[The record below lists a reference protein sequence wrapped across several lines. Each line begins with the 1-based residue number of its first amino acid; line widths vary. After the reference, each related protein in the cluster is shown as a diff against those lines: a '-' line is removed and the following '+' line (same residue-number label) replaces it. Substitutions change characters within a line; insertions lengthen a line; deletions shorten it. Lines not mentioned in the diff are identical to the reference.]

1 MSTKQNGDVAGR
13 PAVPGGGPA
22 DEATKRRRGISLLA
36 LVLANLVPLYGV
48 VFHGWSIFFVMLV
61 YWMENVVVGFYN
73 VLRMLFACGTGLPVG
88 EEEGGKNAKAAPAA
102 ATGAQPMPPNGL
114 LTATQLFTHGVKLFI
129 IPFFIFHYGM
139 FTLIHGVFVV
149 TLFGKGITGGP
160 AFSGG
165 PFSIVGES
173 LAGAPDQLSIFW
185 AFAALMISHGISF
198 GLNYMKDGEYL
209 RVSAPELMGRPY
221 PRIVVLHLTIIFGGF
236 GVMALGGAMPAL
248 VLLTVLK
255 IAVDV
260 GLINM
265 EGKFKPKRIKLR
277 HKLGG

>member
-1 MSTKQNGDVAGR
+1 MNPNEETGGQTTQVPDSPAAGTR
-13 PAVPGGGPA
+13 
-22 DEATKRRRGISLLA
+22 KRRRGISMLA

-48 VFHGWSIFFVMLV
+48 LFDDWSIFFVMFV

-73 VLRMLFACGTGLPVG
+73 VLRMLFACGTDLPVG
-88 EEEGGKNAKAAPAA
+88 EEEGGKDAKAAPAA
-102 ATGAQPMPPNGL
+102 AAGARPVPPNGL
-114 LTATQLFTHGVKLFI
+114 LTATQLFTHGIKLFI

-165 PFSIVGES
+165 PFSIVAES

-221 PRIVVLHLTIIFGGF
+221 PRIVVLHLTILFGGF

-260 GLINM
+260 GLISM
-265 EGKFKPKRIKLR
+265 EGKLKPKRIKLR